1 MMILQTCKA
10 AGVFL
15 VPSAYRVL
23 GFWLGYIVFRHDEIF
38 SQNLFLKKKKIWVK
52 ENEEFFLEQFS
63 VIYIYIFQ
71 NSIFKIK

>member
-38 SQNLFLKKKKIWVK
+38 SQNIFLKDFFFGVK
-52 ENEEFFLEQFS
+52 ENEEYFLEQFS
-63 VIYIYIFQ
+63 VMYFFFQ